1 VAVKGRLDGRV
12 ALVTGAARGIG
23 RAIALAFAREGAAVV
38 VNTYGRVLEAR
49 SVVGDIVRDGGDGLL
64 VRADVSDPVAVD
76 ALVSQVHSHY
86 GRLDVLV
93 NNAALTAV
101 HKPWGEISIEE
112 WDEVLTTNLRSCFLC
127 FRASYRLLK
136 QSGYGRVINISSVTA
151 FLGQPFLLH
160 YVSSKGGMIAFTR
173 SLAREVGGEAITVNA
188 ITPGAIVTEAEVEAF
203 PDRGDVDS
211 RQLALQSLKRRG
223 LPEDIAG
230 AAVFLASDDASFI
243 TGQTINVDGGWAMH

>member
-1 VAVKGRLDGRV
+1 MVD
-12 ALVTGAARGIG
+12 
-23 RAIALAFAREGAAVV
+23 
-38 VNTYGRVLEAR
+38 
-49 SVVGDIVRDGGDGLL
+49 DIVKAGGDGML
-64 VRADVSDPVAVD
+64 VHADISEPVEVD
-76 ALVSQVHSHY
+76 GLASQVDSHY

-112 WDEVLTTNLRSCFLC
+112 WDKVLTTNLRSCFLC
-127 FRASYRLLK
+127 FRACHSLLK
-136 QSGYGRVINISSVTA
+136 QSGCGRVINISSVTA
-151 FLGQPFLLH
+151 LLGQPFLLH

-173 SLAREVGGEAITVNA
+173 ALAREVGVEAITVNA

-203 PDRGDVDS
+203 PDRDEVDR
-211 RQLALQSLKRRG
+211 RQLAVQSLKRRG